1 MKDVQKYK
9 KCQCGL
15 ESAKTTRWNK
25 QNYCKACF
33 EELSCIKEFMNT
45 VMPLLP
51 NKKNNAVTVKEL
63 TKRCGVNEGTLSS
76 YLFNLFQIGTVNRY
90 KKGFNGRRQFV
101 YYRSDG
107 IKPITDFWRLEFDK
121 IKKENVELK
130 KELKTYKDSEEELNK
145 LRELYRVRVNT
156 DETKEL
162 QNQINEVELENDELK
177 KENLELKAE
186 AYDLLKKL
194 NKDVQE

>member
-1 MKDVQKYK
+1 MCD
-9 KCQCGL
+9 
-15 ESAKTTRWNK
+15 
-25 QNYCKACF
+25 
-33 EELSCIKEFMNT
+33 
-45 VMPLLP
+45 
-51 NKKNNAVTVKEL
+51 
-63 TKRCGVNEGTLSS
+63 VNEGTLSS

-121 IKKENVELK
+121 LKKENVELK
-130 KELKTYKDSEEELNK
+130 KELKTYKDNEEELNK
-145 LRELYRVRVNT
+145 LKTIYNERLQNIK
-156 DETKEL
+156 KEAIGEVAPECDIKQL
-162 QNQINEVELENDELK
+162 QNQINELELENDELK

-194 NKDVQE
+194 NKDVQ